1 MRPYVSCLLFVAMA
15 ASVRA
20 GELPVEALSLD
31 QAKAEALR
39 NHPAYVAA
47 QLRSL
52 LAKESLKETQA
63 GYYPTATGFVDAVG
77 AGEDNTRILAGGI
90 NNPSV
95 YDRVGEGIAVSQM
108 ITDFGRTSSLS
119 KGAKSLVRA
128 AGEGAES
135 SREQTLLNVE
145 ANYLAALQAE
155 AVLGVAKQTLATR
168 GLATEQITALARN
181 KLKSELD
188 VSFAQVA
195 SEEAELLVQRAQGDV
210 AGAMASLGAALG
222 EREPRTYVLF
232 DEPQETKVPDDA
244 AALVA
249 TALSVRPDLLNLRYQ
264 VDSAHSLAAAEKD
277 ANYPT
282 LSAVGVLG
290 NSFSHDPRL
299 PDKYAAAGVQL
310 SIPFLEGGA
319 LTARQHEAEIKERV
333 AAEALREAED
343 NAVRD
348 VRLALV
354 AAQTAFKRL
363 STTRQ
368 LLKHA
373 SEGLEL
379 AQARYKAG
387 SSSIVELSDAQLS
400 QTSAAIAFANAQF
413 DTRIQAAVLDF
424 QTGVLR

>member
-1 MRPYVSCLLFVAMA
+1 MKTPVRWLLLLAVSGA
-15 ASVRA
+15 AWA
-20 GELPVEALSLD
+20 DEPPVEAISLE

-39 NHPAYVAA
+39 NHPAYAAA

-63 GYYPTATGFVDAVG
+63 GYYPTANGFVDAVD
-77 AGEDNTRILAGGI
+77 AGSDNTRILAGGL

-95 YDRVGEGIAVSQM
+95 YDRVGEGIAVYQL
-108 ITDFGRTSSLS
+108 ITDFGRTTSLS
-119 KGAKSLVRA
+119 KGAKSQVRA
-128 AGEGAES
+128 AGEGEEA
-135 SREQTLLNVE
+135 SREQILLNVE
-145 ANYLAALQAE
+145 ANYLATLQAE
-155 AVLGVAKQTLATR
+155 AVLGVAKQTLSAR
-168 GLATEQITALARN
+168 SLATEQITALAQN

-195 SEEAELLVQRAQGDV
+195 SGEAELLVQRAQGDV

-222 EREPRTYVLF
+222 EREPRTYILA
-232 DEPQETKVPDDA
+232 DEPREAKIPDDPG
-244 AALVA
+244 ALVA
-249 TALSVRPDLLNLRYQ
+249 TALRERPDLLKLRYQ
-264 VDSAHSLAAAEKD
+264 VDSAHSAAVAEKD

-290 NSFSHDPRL
+290 NSFSHDSRL
-299 PDKYAAAGVQL
+299 PDRYAAAGVQM
-310 SIPFLEGGA
+310 SIPILEGGA
-319 LTARQHEAEIKERV
+319 LTARMHEAEIRERL
-333 AAEALREAED
+333 AAEDLREAED
-343 NAVRD
+343 NVVRD
-348 VRLALV
+348 VRLTLI

-379 AQARYKAG
+379 AQARYKTG

-400 QTSAAIAFANAQF
+400 QTSAAIAYANAEF
-413 DTRIQAAVLDF
+413 DTRIQAAVLDY